1 MTTRYS
7 LEELKTILLVL
18 ADEFRREGERIGT
31 GEVLVSYSLSENYM
45 GLSGRDWLDV
55 DELVLIIKSSWTTL
69 KKDEKYIREKILS
82 ITQNDRFDERVKKI
96 HQEIMKELE
105 VLGARPGTHVSIK
118 RLTRHA
124 KKKERVKIKSA
135 YTKLKR
141 IGAIKGPQGSEKI
154 ADNRALW
161 SIAHKLAR
169 EGYSDLLHAAK
180 SMKTR
185 LTRDEIY
192 LQIESKMGFD
202 DEYLSNLS
210 ESALLKIGE
219 AAIKKHD
226 ISTAKKIA
234 RTVKNRILEG
244 RPVRDP
250 ERILSF
256 LQRSKELTPEV
267 VQEMVMRGNYVDNI
281 SIEMLST
288 ALESMDEE
296 KGASLLA
303 SYLKDLKDTDIEA
316 LLDRIGLELLWRSKP
331 PATIKGE
338 KKTLFQAAIYAAK
351 ALREAKTYASSLDP
365 ARADMSDY
373 YIDKTKKLLKN
384 LEDTTRLGTL
394 NKEKVE
400 ELLESAE
407 IIVGQTESLASGI
420 PVAMDEL
427 EPILLRMEY
436 TEAVEILRKLYR
448 SSTAE
453 GRDRIAMSLS
463 RMLTRLAS
471 RNGLSLVSRK
481 YKNNYGARLDL
492 RASLYN
498 IIRMSPRP
506 LVFWTKLRT
515 KELSLA
521 IDTSSSMKP
530 YASWTILVASLFSRH
545 IRKIVTFS
553 HEYTIYN
560 GPFSRRSLAEILLNM
575 DFYGRTNI
583 SNAIDAVSE
592 PSRRIIVV
600 TDLEQTID
608 DKPPWIIVR
617 NLVQR
622 GKTIVFIVPEKH
634 DLDMRKRIVEE
645 GGRVIVART
654 PRQAAKRIL
663 TLISR

>member
-1 MTTRYS
+1 MITRYS
-7 LEELKTILLVL
+7 LEELKTILLEL

-45 GLSGRDWLDV
+45 GLLGKNWLDV

-69 KKDEKYIREKILS
+69 KKDENYIREKILS
-82 ITQNDRFDERVKKI
+82 ITQNDRFEERVKKI

-141 IGAIKGPQGSEKI
+141 IGAIKGPQGHEKI

-161 SIAHKLAR
+161 NIAYKLAR

-256 LQRSKELTPEV
+256 LQRSKELTPEI
-267 VQEMVMRGNYVDNI
+267 VQEMVMRGNYVNNI

-316 LLDRIGLELLWRSKP
+316 LLGRIDPELLWRSKP
-331 PATIKGE
+331 PATIKGD

-351 ALREAKTYASSLDP
+351 ALREAKTYALSLDP
-365 ARADMSDY
+365 ARADMSGY

-384 LEDTTRLGTL
+384 IGDGTRLGTL

-400 ELLESAE
+400 VLLESAE
-407 IIVGQTESLASGI
+407 LIIGHTESLASGI

-436 TEAVEILRKLYR
+436 MEAVEILRRLYR
-448 SSTAE
+448 SSTEE
-453 GRDRIAMSLS
+453 GRDRIVMSLS

-481 YKNNYGARLDL
+481 YKNNYGVRLDL

-506 LVFWTKLRT
+506 LVFWTKLKT

-530 YASWTILVASLFSRH
+530 YASWTILVASLFSKH

-583 SNAIDAVSE
+583 SSAIKAVSE
-592 PSRRIIVV
+592 PTRRIIVV

-608 DKPPWIIVR
+608 DEPPWMVVR
-617 NLVQR
+617 DLVQR
-622 GKTIVFIVPEKH
+622 GRMIVFIVPEKH